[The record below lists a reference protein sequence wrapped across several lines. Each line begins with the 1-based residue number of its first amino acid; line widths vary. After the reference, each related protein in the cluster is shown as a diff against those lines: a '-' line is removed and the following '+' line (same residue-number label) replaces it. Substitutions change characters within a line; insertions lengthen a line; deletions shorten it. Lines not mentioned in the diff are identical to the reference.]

1 MPQHTLFTRC
11 CCPLIGGEEPTRNTG
26 SCSQI
31 LSENKKKKAQWA
43 VDALQNQQSPCAP
56 AILSERSTPLLL
68 LLLPW
73 PPNWQTRVSSISS
86 VDGNYR
92 RLCSNT
98 LVLYWSLSTGAATE
112 PAAPSAT
119 IKLTE
124 GGEEKKAS
132 SNILDLYVL
141 GGRSWGWNSGVQ
153 DKWKGE
159 KKIVKCN
166 DQRKAERGN
175 FVFHH
180 FKEKGNESSPS
191 PAIKVSHLIVS
202 VLHFFFKR
210 KLGGKSRDSVGMV
223 QVYFETAGRMV
234 SESLYPCN
242 NVFPLSKHRY
252 PWCTTLCWD

>member
-1 MPQHTLFTRC
+1 M
-11 CCPLIGGEEPTRNTG
+11 
-26 SCSQI
+26 
-31 LSENKKKKAQWA
+31 
-43 VDALQNQQSPCAP
+43 DALQNQQSPCAP

-124 GGEEKKAS
+124 GGEDKKA
-132 SNILDLYVL
+132 
-141 GGRSWGWNSGVQ
+141 
-153 DKWKGE
+153 
-159 KKIVKCN
+159 
-166 DQRKAERGN
+166 
-175 FVFHH
+175 
-180 FKEKGNESSPS
+180 
-191 PAIKVSHLIVS
+191 
-202 VLHFFFKR
+202 
-210 KLGGKSRDSVGMV
+210 RDSVGMV

-234 SESLYPCN
+234 SESLHPCN
-242 NVFPLSKHRY
+242 NVFPLLKHVTHGAPHFVGIRFRWRY
-252 PWCTTLCWD
+252 WFGFYLQIVLKCQ